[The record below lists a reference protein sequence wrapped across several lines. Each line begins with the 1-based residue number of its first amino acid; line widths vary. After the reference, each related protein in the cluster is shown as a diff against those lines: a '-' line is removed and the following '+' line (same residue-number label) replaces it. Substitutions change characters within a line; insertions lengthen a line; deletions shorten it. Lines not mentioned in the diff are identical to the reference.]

1 MAITKQ
7 KKVELIDSM
16 SGRLATAKS
25 IVFVNFKALS
35 AADTKILRRKL
46 SADNVGYFV
55 TKKTLAKRVLN
66 DLKAKGDMPEL
77 PGELAIAYGEDL
89 LAPARETYGFQIMP
103 RDKGSIAIVGG
114 IFDGEYKTKE
124 EMMAIATIPPL
135 QVLRGMFVNLI
146 NSPIQ
151 RFAIA
156 MGQIAESADSRLG
169 RGQEEVVVAPVA
181 KVEVVAEAPVVEA
194 PVVAEE
200 TPAEVAPE
208 APAVAEATA

>member
-7 KKVELIDSM
+7 KKVELVASM
-16 SGRLATAKS
+16 KERLSGAKS
-25 IVFVNFKALS
+25 IVFVNFKALPMTE
-35 AADTKILRRKL
+35 TKMLRRKL
-46 SADNVGYFV
+46 SADGVGYFV
-55 TKKTLAKRVLN
+55 TKKTLAKRVLG

-89 LAPARETYGFQIMP
+89 LAPARETYSFQTTP
-103 RDKGSIAIVGG
+103 RDKGAISIVGG

-156 MGQIAESADSRLG
+156 MGQIAESKGA
-169 RGQEEVVVAPVA
+169 VPVA
-181 KVEVVAEAPVVEA
+181 KSEVTVETTPEAVPEAP
-194 PVVAEE
+194 VAEE
-200 TPAEVAPE
+200 TKTE
-208 APAVAEATA
+208 EATA

>member
-7 KKVELIDSM
+7 KKVELV
-16 SGRLATAKS
+16 ATMTEKLSPAKS
-25 IVFVNFKALS
+25 IVFVNFKALG

-46 SADNVGYFV
+46 LGDGVGYFV

-66 DLKAKGDMPEL
+66 DLKAKGEMPEL

-89 LAPARETYGFQIMP
+89 LAPARETYAFQTMA
-103 RDKGSIAIVGG
+103 RDKGSIAIMGG
-114 IFDGEYKTKE
+114 IFDGEYKTQA

-151 RFAIA
+151 RLAIA
-156 MGQIAESADSRLG
+156 MGEIAESADSRLG
-169 RGQEEVVVAPVA
+169 RNSKGAAPVETAPVA
-181 KVEVVAEAPVVEA
+181 QAEEPAVVAEA
-194 PVVAEE
+194 
-200 TPAEVAPE
+200 APE
-208 APAVAEATA
+208 APAEEVKAEEAAA